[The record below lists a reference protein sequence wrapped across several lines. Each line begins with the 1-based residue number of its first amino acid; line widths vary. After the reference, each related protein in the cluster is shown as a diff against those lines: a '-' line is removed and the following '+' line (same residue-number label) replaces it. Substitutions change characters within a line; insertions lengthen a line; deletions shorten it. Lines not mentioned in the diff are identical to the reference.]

1 MAKKRLTYRELKKLF
16 IDFLKKEKV
25 HEQYLRNIRI
35 QRKNEF
41 NTLQNYIDPLTIET
55 IRKAIQIGYTSGLV
69 DKGFCWSYYMQ
80 LINYAFCWSDTPQ
93 GHNYWENLND
103 LWVDELRNFII
114 NKFQKYQHETNNK
127 KNIHRIGTT

>member
-16 IDFLKKEKV
+16 IDFLKKEKA

-55 IRKAIQIGYTSGLV
+55 IRKTIQIGYTSGLV
-69 DKGFCWSYYMQ
+69 DKGFCW
-80 LINYAFCWSDTPQ
+80 ADTPQ
-93 GHNYWENLND
+93 GHGFWK
-103 LWVDELRNFII
+103 ELSSKWGDVAR
-114 NKFQKYQHETNNK
+114 KYSDKLIAEK
-127 KNIHRIGTT
+127 I